1 MGNIQASPGVDK
13 SDLIQLFALELPFD
27 TQFERQLGQG
37 KILKTAK
44 VKSTSRDGHIVIK
57 VYVKPILSQSN
68 QQQMERLEESIEKT
82 KQKYLQIQS
91 KWTFEQQPGLI
102 PLIPIEN
109 KDRVQAHLNRGYFL
123 GRQYFTYNLLD
134 RFNTPPYLT
143 IIEKKW
149 ITYQLLKCLKQAH
162 DTHVVHGDIKSE
174 NILLTSWS
182 WCFLTDFNPYK
193 PDNIPF
199 DDPFQ
204 WSQFFEDSRY
214 DVIIYSTHFRF
225 KYIIT
230 YADDLDAIWLQ
241 KDFILLRMMDQM
253 QN

>member
-13 SDLIQLFALELPFD
+13 SDLIQLFGLELPFD
-27 TQFERQLGQG
+27 TQFERQLGQA

-44 VKSTSRDGHIVIK
+44 VKSTSRDGHLVIK

-68 QQQMERLEESIEKT
+68 TQQMDKLEEFIERN
-82 KQKYLQIQS
+82 KQKYYEIQS
-91 KWTFEQQPGLI
+91 KWNLDTQPGLI

-109 KDRVQAHLNRGYFL
+109 RDKVRNPLHRGYFL
-123 GRQYFTYNLLD
+123 GRQYLSSNLLD

-143 IIEKKW
+143 VIEKKW
-149 ITYQLLKCLKQAH
+149 IVYQLLRCVQQAH
-162 DTHVVHGDIKSE
+162 STHIVHGDIKSE
-174 NILLTSWS
+174 NVLLTSWG

-193 PDNIPF
+193 PHSIPF

-214 DVIIYSTHFRF
+214 SNPHES
-225 KYIIT
+225 
-230 YADDLDAIWLQ
+230 
-241 KDFILLRMMDQM
+241 
-253 QN
+253 